1 MYSRSTS
8 VEDGKTLG
16 KTHLQNPTQKG
27 NQFIMEDVLLSVILK
42 GICKK
47 VFIFRPTVLDSMS
60 QNQNNISNL
69 TTPSMLDVC
78 RKY

>member
-27 NQFIMEDVLLSVILK
+27 NQFIMEDVMLIVILKGDLIVK

-47 VFIFRPTVLDSMS
+47 VFIFKLIVWL
-60 QNQNNISNL
+60 
-69 TTPSMLDVC
+69 
-78 RKY
+78 